1 MVVGD
6 ADIERIASE
15 LIARHG
21 PRAARVAAERLNV
34 MIDSNDTHGR
44 DLWACIVRAIHQRQ
58 GTGAVQADSGR
69 ETDR

>member
-6 ADIERIASE
+6 ADIERIAGE

-34 MIDSNDTHGR
+34 MIDSNDFQGR
-44 DLWACIVRAIHQRQ
+44 DLWACIVRVIHQRQ
-58 GTGAVQADSGR
+58 GTGSVEADSDR